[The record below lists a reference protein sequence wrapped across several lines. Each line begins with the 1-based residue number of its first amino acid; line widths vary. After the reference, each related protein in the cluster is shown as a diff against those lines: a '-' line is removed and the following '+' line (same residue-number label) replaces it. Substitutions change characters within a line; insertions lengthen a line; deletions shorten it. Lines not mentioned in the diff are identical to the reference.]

1 MKRIRNN
8 NKQAGFTLVEALI
21 AVGVMG
27 AGILSL
33 LPIFTA
39 GLKANSQMQIQYIA
53 QQKAQEAMESIFT
66 ARDTHT
72 LSWASI
78 NNVSQGGVFLDGKQP
93 MLAPGPD
100 GIVGTADDD
109 SANPDNIVIGPG
121 SDRDL
126 GTADDQIINLNPW
139 MTRTIAITPV
149 SGATNQNLKQIIVTV
164 TYTYQGR
171 SSSFTLTTY
180 ISSYA

>member
-1 MKRIRNN
+1 MKIAQRIRRQ
-8 NKQAGFTLVEALI
+8 KGFTLIETLMSMAILVF
-21 AVGVMG
+21 
-27 AGILSL
+27 GILSL
-33 LPIFTA
+33 SSFFTS
-39 GLKANSQMQIQYIA
+39 GLQSSAINQVEFIA
-53 QQKAQEAMESIFT
+53 QQKAQESLESIFT

-121 SDRDL
+121 SDKIL